1 MPGIVSAAAYVPFFK
16 IERSEIGRAWGV
28 PALPGERAVANR
40 DEDSITMA
48 VEAGL
53 LALAG
58 HDPAQIDVLYFA
70 TTTPPYAE
78 KQCAPIIAA
87 ALDLPRH
94 VATADFTGTTRA
106 ATVALK
112 AALDAVESGAARQ
125 AMVVAADMRPGEPQT
140 TWEQLMGDAG
150 AAVIVA
156 AQAPAVV
163 RGFTSVLG
171 ETIGPWRRPQDRFV
185 RSFEPKVETEY
196 GYVRTT
202 VEAAQGALER
212 ADLSP
217 QEVSKAVLYSPD
229 LRSPLEVARRL
240 GLERQQLQDPLLLS
254 VGNAGAAHVL
264 LVLAAA
270 LDAARPGAQLLVA
283 NYGDGADAFVLSLEG
298 ELARPGRPTVAQLL
312 AARRSLPNYGAY
324 AALRNLAGREEPM
337 AAASPVTYWRD
348 IRMELRWHGAR
359 CRHCGLV
366 QYPIPRVCRQCG
378 ARDQLEEV
386 PLSRRGTVYTF
397 TLDHL
402 YAGEYLDTP
411 VPRAVIDLEGG
422 GRVFLEITDCDP
434 KEVTWGLPVEM
445 TFRCLHEWG
454 GYHNYYWRA
463 RPLRAQTGGGG
474 A

>member
-1 MPGIVSAAAYVPFFK
+1 MAGILSAAAYVPFFK
-16 IERSEIGRAWGV
+16 MERAEMGRAWGV
-28 PALPGERAVANR
+28 PSLPGERAVANR

-53 LALAG
+53 LALVG
-58 HDPAQIDVLYFA
+58 LDPSHIDALYFA
-70 TTTPPYAE
+70 TTT
-78 KQCAPIIAA
+78 
-87 ALDLPRH
+87 LDLRRD

-106 ATVALK
+106 ATIALK
-112 AALDAVESGAARQ
+112 AALDAVGSGSARQ
-125 AMVVAADMRPGEPQT
+125 ALVVAADMRPGEPQT
-140 TWEQLMGDAG
+140 VWEQLMGDAG
-150 AAVIVA
+150 AAVVVA
-156 AQAPAVV
+156 SQAPTHIT
-163 RGFTSVLG
+163 GFTTVAG
-171 ETIGPWRRPQDRFV
+171 EALGPWRRPQDRYV

-196 GYVRTT
+196 GYVRTM
-202 VEAAQGALER
+202 VEAAQGALEK
-212 ADLSP
+212 ANLSP

-240 GLERQQLQDPLLLS
+240 GLDRQQLQDPLLLS

-270 LDAARPGAQLLVA
+270 LDTAQAGQRLLVA
-283 NYGDGADAFVLSLEG
+283 NYGDGADAFVLSLE
-298 ELARPGRPTVAQLL
+298 EEPARPRGRPTVAQLL
-312 AARRSLPNYGAY
+312 AARRSLSNYGAY
-324 AALRNLAGREEPM
+324 AALRNLAGREGPM
-337 AAASPVTYWRD
+337 ASASPVTYWRD
-348 IRMELRWHGAR
+348 TAMELRWHGAR
-359 CRHCGLV
+359 CRQCGLV

-422 GRVFLEITDCDP
+422 GRVFLEVTDCDP
-434 KEVTWGLPVEM
+434 QEVTWGLPVEM
-445 TFRCLHEWG
+445 TFRWGHEWG

-463 RPLRAQTGGGG
+463 RPLRAQAGGGEG
-474 A
+474 T